1 MTTLIFDWSDWD
13 GPASGHVVV
22 TRRTWRRAPES
33 LHVPWQ
39 VVVPVDGRATLDVA
53 HVAGEAVS
61 ILWAPRRMAS
71 RTDHVLI
78 PDGGEHLAH
87 LLDRVDPSTLE
98 PLPED
103 LPSAVDLV
111 ARAEEAARVATA
123 TTATITEASQRAADA
138 AEQARDA
145 ATLSQESALSVMPML
160 SGSVNIAPQ
169 GGTLAVDLGRA
180 VNVATGLA
188 GTSGAVDVIFPDVTT
203 PDGRVNPDG
212 LGTLLRVDAGADRLT
227 WPGGTIVHGRP
238 PTNTETFASLV
249 RVSGTVHVIWSAA
262 DSIPSQGSGTNQV
275 TKAHLDDVL
284 SGNITVEPGASV
296 IASMSN
302 PTLRGEWRF
311 TNISDSP
318 RSELTLVN
326 GSVAYLH
333 AQDGS
338 DFYVYIEYG
347 PNAATRV
354 SAALPTDGGIPAPG
368 SGWMIASAS
377 PTRFGYLDQLRSA
390 LGGMVTG
397 STLGDP
403 KYPVALIIPHR
414 EGSMGDDGVFRYTSG
429 TPADVFETTLSTDIP
444 VGRSNADF
452 ETYGVKI
459 HFDYLSPE
467 DINRMGGWR

>member
-13 GPASGHVVV
+13 GVAEGRV
-22 TRRTWRRAPES
+22 TLARVSWRRDPET
-33 LHVPWQ
+33 LQVPWSRH
-39 VVVPVDGRATLDVA
+39 VWVPGRATEDVPEMS
-53 HVAGEAVS
+53 GEVLR
-61 ILWAPRRMAS
+61 IRWTPEGAS
-71 RTDHVLI
+71 QREEHVLVPTGPN
-78 PDGGEHLAH
+78 PDREDGAWYAH
-87 LLDRVDPSTLE
+87 LLERVDKDTLA
-98 PLPED
+98 PLD
-103 LPSAVDLV
+103 D
-111 ARAEEAARVATA
+111 EAAVT
-123 TTATITEASQRAADA
+123 AADVLA
-138 AEQARDA
+138 RVSADAERVSADAEQARDA

-188 GTSGAVDVIFPDVTT
+188 ETIDAVDVTFPDVTT

-212 LGTLLRVDAGADRLT
+212 LGTLLRVDTGAERLT
-227 WPGGTIVHGRP
+227 WPGGTVVHGRP

-275 TKAHLDDVL
+275 TKAYLDDVL
-284 SGNITVEPGASV
+284 SGNITLEPGASV
-296 IASMSN
+296 IASISN

-333 AQDGS
+333 AQDVS

-354 SAALPTDGGIPAPG
+354 SAELPTDGEIPAPG

-414 EGSMGDDGVFRYTSG
+414 EGSMGDDGVFYYTSV

-452 ETYGVKI
+452 EAYGVKI
-459 HFDYLSPE
+459 HFEYLSPE